1 MLLLRPRGEVLID
14 TDSEPKETDNN
25 TTTSRE
31 SARPIPSCSCRYA
44 SMLER
49 MRSPP
54 AQGFGTESHVFTAHV
69 AAMQPHYNP
78 LQLPN
83 RENKASVTSRRNV
96 CMLLLISHLSVTY
109 CSLTGNATLSVFK
122 VMETAL
128 PLIQWHLSM

>member
-54 AQGFGTESHVFTAHV
+54 AQVLATESHVAT
-69 AAMQPHYNP
+69 
-78 LQLPN
+78 
-83 RENKASVTSRRNV
+83 TNV
-96 CMLLLISHLSVTY
+96 SSCSHITIPSSY
-109 CSLTGNATLSVFK
+109 PTGRAR
-122 VMETAL
+122 
-128 PLIQWHLSM
+128 